1 MTTFYT
7 LLSWLLVLG
16 YWLLIAGVTLR
27 VLMKRRAVPSAMAWL
42 LVIYILPLVGIIA
55 YLSFGELHLGKRRA
69 ERASRMWPS
78 TAKWLREL
86 AEYRQIFATENSE
99 VARSLFQLCERR
111 QGIGGIKGNQLQLLT
126 TFEDTIKGL
135 VRDIDLARSDI
146 EMVFYIWQP
155 GGLVE
160 QVTAALKKAAQRGV
174 TCRIL
179 LDSAGSV
186 DFFHST
192 YTSQMREAGIEVVEA
207 LKVNLFR
214 AFLRRIDLRQH
225 RKVVLIDNRIA
236 YTGSMNMVDP
246 RFFKQDAG
254 VGQWVDLMAR
264 IEGPIT
270 TTMGII
276 YCCDWEME
284 TGQRLL
290 PPPPDVGLMPFEQER
305 GHTVQVIVSGPGY
318 PEDMIHQALL
328 TAVYSARH
336 QLIMTTPYFVPSDD
350 LLHAICTAAQRGVDV
365 SIILPHKNDSVL
377 VGWASRAFFNELFAA
392 GVKIYQFQDGL
403 LHTKSVLVDGQ
414 LSLVGTVNL
423 DMRSLWLNFEITLV
437 IDDDGFGSDLACV
450 QENYIAR
457 SRLMDESKWQQ
468 RPYWQRIVER
478 LFYFF
483 SPFL

>member
-7 LLSWLLVLG
+7 LLNWLLVLG

-27 VLMKRRAVPSAMAWL
+27 VLMKRRTVPSAMAWL

-126 TFEDTIKGL
+126 TFEDTIKRL
-135 VRDIDLARSDI
+135 VRDINLACSDI

-174 TCRIL
+174 SCRIL

-192 YTSQMREAGIEVVEA
+192 YLSQMHEAGIEVVEA

-214 AFLRRIDLRQH
+214 AFLRRMDLRQH

-290 PPPPDVGLMPFEQER
+290 PQPPDFGLMPFEQER
-305 GHTVQVIVSGPGY
+305 GHTVQVIASGTGY
-318 PEDMIHQALL
+318 PEGMIHQALL

-437 IDDDGFGSDLACV
+437 IDDDSFGSDLACV
-450 QENYIAR
+450 QEDYIAR

>member
-1 MTTFYT
+1 MMTFYT

-69 ERASRMWPS
+69 ERASRMWPL

-86 AEYRQIFATENSE
+86 TEYRQIFATENSE
-99 VARSLFQLCERR
+99 VAHSLFQLCERR
-111 QGIGGIKGNQLQLLT
+111 QGIGGIKGNQLQMLT
-126 TFEDTIKGL
+126 SFEDTIKAL

-146 EMVFYIWQP
+146 KMVFYIWQP

-160 QVTAALKKAAQRGV
+160 HVTAALKNAVKRGV
-174 TCRIL
+174 KCRIL
-179 LDSAGSV
+179 LDSAGGV
-186 DFFHST
+186 DFFHSI
-192 YTSQMREAGIEVVEA
+192 YPAQMRDAGIDVVEA

-214 AFLRRIDLRQH
+214 AFLRRMDLRQH

-246 RFFKQDAG
+246 RFFKQNSG

-264 IEGPIT
+264 VDGPIT
-270 TTMGII
+270 TIMGII

-290 PPPPDVGLMPFEQER
+290 LLPPDVNRMLFEQER
-305 GHTVQVIVSGPGY
+305 GHTVQVIASGPGY
-318 PEDMIHQALL
+318 SEDMIHQALL

-350 LLHAICTAAQRGVDV
+350 LLHAICTAAQSGVDV
-365 SIILPHKNDSVL
+365 SIILPYKNDSVL
-377 VGWASRAFFNELFAA
+377 VGWASRAFFNELFIA
-392 GVKIYQFQDGL
+392 GVKIYQFQGGL
-403 LHTKSVLVDGQ
+403 LHTKSVLVDSQ

-437 IDDDGFGSDLACV
+437 IDDDVFGSDLACL
-450 QENYIAR
+450 QEDYIAR
-457 SRLMDESKWQQ
+457 SRLMDEIKWQQ

-478 LFYFF
+478 MFYFF
-483 SPFL
+483 SPLL